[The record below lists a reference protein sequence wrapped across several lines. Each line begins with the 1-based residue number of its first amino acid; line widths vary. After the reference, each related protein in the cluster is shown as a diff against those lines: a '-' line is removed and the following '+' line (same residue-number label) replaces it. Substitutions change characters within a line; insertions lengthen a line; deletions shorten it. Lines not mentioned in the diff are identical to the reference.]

1 MATADPASARRMRA
15 QGWLCG
21 AALLLAS
28 QAHAQLELRIDLPA
42 AELLLAPVSPPQL
55 QKEGQALPGESLL
68 VPDYLDLIGRQEY
81 EAALEFLRAE
91 DSDYESLFTLLEA
104 GDPLRIVQP
113 RVVVGGLMSPSG
125 SDLVSATMLYL
136 IGHAY
141 FSLEQYPPAET
152 AFLYALGPLPDYLRV
167 HESLGLL
174 YLATERYEEARVH
187 LGRAAELGLHSPNLY
202 AGLGYLNQQTQNY
215 FSAAS
220 AFSSALVMESNESWQ
235 FGLLY
240 ALVQT
245 RQYAAAT
252 SLVEQML
259 QATPED
265 EVLWLY
271 RSQTAMGAGQTEIAL
286 TSLETAIRLGD
297 DSVANLQVAATLH
310 MQGGSAARAVELLRD
325 AFAEGM
331 DYQFLDQA
339 LTWLVQQDQWEY
351 LRELLAAS
359 ASGRSSLTESQQ
371 SRSLVKEAELL
382 LYDGARQAAMTTLR
396 ESVDLDPTNAEALL
410 RLGQLY
416 LEDRDFNRAELVLQ
430 RAVSFDLY
438 RESALITLAQVAIDQ
453 ENFTRA
459 LELLRDVVSR
469 NPGRTD
475 LARNMD
481 SLENLV
487 LLQSGN

>member
-1 MATADPASARRMRA
+1 MRA
-15 QGWLCG
+15 AGWLCC
-21 AALLLAS
+21 AALWLAP
-28 QAHAQLELRIDLPA
+28 QAHAQLELRLELPR

-55 QKEGQALPGESLL
+55 QKEGQALPGESLYVL
-68 VPDYLDLIGRQEY
+68 DYLDLIGRQEF
-81 EAALEFLRAE
+81 EAALEFLVER
-91 DSDYESLFTLLEA
+91 DSDYETLFTLLEA

-113 RVVVGGLMSPSG
+113 RVVLGGLMSPTG
-125 SDLVSATMLYL
+125 GDLISATMLYL
-136 IGHAY
+136 VGHAY
-141 FSLEQYPPAET
+141 FSLEQYLPAET
-152 AFLYALGPLPDYLRV
+152 AFRYALGPLPDYLRV

-174 YLATERYEEARVH
+174 YLATERYEEAREH

-220 AFSSALVMESNESWQ
+220 AFSSALVMETNESWQ
-235 FGLLY
+235 RGLLY

-259 QATPED
+259 QSAPDD

-271 RSQTAMGAGQTEIAL
+271 RSQTAMGSGQTGIAL

-310 MQGGSAARAVELLRD
+310 MQQGSTARAVELLRD
-325 AFAEGM
+325 AFADGM

-339 LTWLVQQDQWEY
+339 LTWLVQQDEWDY
-351 LRELLAAS
+351 LRELLAA
-359 ASGRSSLTESQQ
+359 ADRGRSSLTEAQQ
-371 SRSLVKEAELL
+371 SRLLAREADLAVHDGDRQGAMAALL
-382 LYDGARQAAMTTLR
+382 EAA
-396 ESVDLDPTNAEALL
+396 ELDPTNAEGLL
-410 RLGQLY
+410 MLGRMY
-416 LEDRDFNRAELVLQ
+416 LDDRDFNRAELLLQ
-430 RAVSFDLY
+430 RAAAFDLY
-438 RESALITLAQVAIDQ
+438 RDSASISLAQVAIDQ

-459 LELLRDVVSR
+459 LELLRGVVSR

-475 LARNMD
+475 LARNID

-487 LLQSGN
+487 LLQSEN

>member
-1 MATADPASARRMRA
+1 MKAP
-15 QGWLCG
+15 GWLGCI
-21 AALLLAS
+21 ALLLAA
-28 QAHAQLELRIDLPA
+28 QAQAQLELRLDLPT

-55 QKEGQALPGESLL
+55 QKEGQALPGESLI
-68 VPDYLDLIGRQEY
+68 VPDYLDLIARQDFEG
-81 EAALEFLRAE
+81 ALEFLKEA
-91 DSDYESLFTLLEA
+91 DDDYETLFTLLEA

-113 RVVVGGLMSPSG
+113 RVVIGGLMSATG
-125 SDLVSATMLYL
+125 GDLVSATMLYL

-141 FSLEQYPPAET
+141 FSMELYLPAET

-220 AFSSALVMESNESWQ
+220 AFSNALVMETNESWQ
-235 FGLLY
+235 RGLLY

-259 QATPED
+259 QTAPD
-265 EVLWLY
+265 DDVLWLY
-271 RSQTAMGAGQTEIAL
+271 RSQTAMGAGQTDIAL

-297 DSVANLQVAATLH
+297 DSVANLQVCATLH
-310 MQGGSAARAVELLRD
+310 MQQGSTARAVELLRL
-325 AFAEGM
+325 ATAGGL

-339 LTWLVQQDQWEY
+339 LSWLVQQDEWEY
-351 LRELLAAS
+351 LRELLVAA
-359 ASGRSSLTESQQ
+359 GNERSSLTGAQQ
-371 SRSLVKEAELL
+371 SRLLAREADLL
-382 LYDGARQAAMTTLR
+382 LHDGDRQSAMTTLR
-396 ESVDLDPTNAEALL
+396 EAIDVDPTNAEGLL
-410 RLGQLY
+410 RLGRLY
-416 LEDRDFNRAELVLQ
+416 VEDRDFNRAELLLQ
-430 RAVSFDLY
+430 RAVAFDLY
-438 RESALITLAQVAIDQ
+438 RDSALITLAQVAIDQ
-453 ENFTRA
+453 ENFARA
-459 LELLRDVVSR
+459 LELLRDVVRR

-475 LARNMD
+475 LARNID

-487 LLQSGN
+487 LLQSEN